1 MRLDPVFV
9 VAPEPTAPT
18 MPTRRAFLL
27 AGATFTF
34 GAAIGGACG
43 YSAGAAQAAGS
54 AAPREEE
61 LTPSGDSDLDE
72 LRRLAVKAPIE
83 ELIERRLPF
92 VNAVF
97 ADYPKDEIL
106 WRGVGRLCDVVL
118 RDNSLPGRSSFS
130 RALAQVIEKSE
141 ASGAKLLKDRIAEL
155 RAVR

>member
-83 ELIERRLPF
+83 ELIERRL
-92 VNAVF
+92 VF
-97 ADYPKDEIL
+97 LRSVGALYRRDDTL
-106 WRGVGRLCDVVL
+106 WRGVVRL
-118 RDNSLPGRSSFS
+118 
-130 RALAQVIEKSE
+130 SE
-141 ASGAKLLKDRIAEL
+141 AVRSRDGFPDRLIIARLIAQNIEQADADFARRFEAL
-155 RAVR
+155 GREMRQIR